1 MPGRPPG
8 QVRDALRAVM
18 RESGGRDVRVQ
29 EIIAAVEEK
38 LGGSVAPSSVR
49 SYLQIGSAGEWRRI
63 SKGVYRASK

>member
-1 MPGRPPG
+1 
-8 QVRDALRAVM
+8 M